1 MNNPIGRMPNPMAP
15 VTPMGANPTAQNPS
29 AMPLPVVNQPKVDMQ
44 MGNTADQRKKF
55 NDLLES
61 LSAPRQ
67 KSEDL
72 PNVQG
77 LHYGG
82 MAGGFGMPMMPMMNP
97 YMGMGMGMGIGG
109 MGMNP
114 YSMAYPSYSPGFGTT
129 PTAPTTPTDTNQNP
143 FGSTLTP
150 RQEPVPTYGNMDSGT
165 FPDASGNAMINNPS
179 MGEPPVTDV
188 VDPILNKEPGIPT
201 TPMTPPSKYGVYG
214 PDQLG
219 AFIEDMLRKG
229 NFNNPSVGQPITDMQ
244 DRIDLM
250 NRFQDKQPPVIDP
263 NSPENIEKRN
273 SIMDYLI
280 SNEMVQKP
288 QPIDLKDYGVM
299 QPTVMNNVQPFQGL
313 QGYAKGGGVGRMREA
328 KLRRLDPLAENRLGT
343 NEEAAARSRAI
354 QSQVDKLIKGSY
366 ASGPDKRAQDD
377 PKVAYDMA
385 VKSTYDPNPLV
396 EPGDPGYDKARG
408 LQHGNFSLPG
418 VYNSLLGYHDVFIP
432 DFIKDSEGGSPFKTR
447 MLQPESTFPPT
458 TTDMNL
464 LGVALD
470 AAVPASALGREAAEA
485 IKIGLDKT
493 GIASVISDAISNL
506 DLNKAGDYLGF
517 ANGGEVQYLR
527 GGGPTNP
534 ISKTKIVPF
543 VEKEKDYNLDK
554 TIPNFFT
561 KTLPNVVSSVKDF
574 LDTPVVELFTGP
586 GPGPEIK
593 EIPQKSPLFSGPQGP
608 AGLLPQANVD
618 TTQQVNFDSP
628 TKFGSRPSSFLTFDE
643 QIDDLRY
650 PKILNTYANIEDPS
664 EILYSPFKQDQKSYI
679 GPGYASPFSEEK
691 PSYTIQPID
700 IIDVNKLG
708 TDVLDMK
715 APMDVA
721 PPLPPKRG
729 GAGLNPNTLYDF
741 DAFDIGTGTPKIA
754 DPFNIGSMGEFD
766 TSPAGLDPFERA
778 RRERPPLSSLVEQ
791 AVKNVK
797 SVDSTSGDSTSGD
810 TGAATTDN
818 VTTQQGGLLSG
829 GIGSLLPLI
838 VGMLNPTA
846 GMALGIMQAMGG
858 EGQGQGIFGNLFG
871 GGQKEADPNIGPD
884 FERIGRTG
892 DQRNFIEKFLGLKA
906 GTIGP
911 GEAQSVGD
919 IGLPDNVQKKI
930 EKIAEPTVPDP
941 ILGEDGTYSC
951 PLPYVYDP
959 NTKLCVMMEAGLGGQ
974 GIAANQTK
982 TPAGMQM
989 GGQVNPSLNNAVDNF
1004 LQALA

>member
-44 MGNTADQRKKF
+44 MGNTADQRRKF

-97 YMGMGMGMGIGG
+97 YMGMGMGYGG
-109 MGMNP
+109 MG
-114 YSMAYPSYSPGFGTT
+114 GFGGMGGLGMFGSPFAYNATQ
-129 PTAPTTPTDTNQNP
+129 PLNSGNP
-143 FGSTLTP
+143 FGTS
-150 RQEPVPTYGNMDSGT
+150 MDSGT
-165 FPDASGNAMINNPS
+165 FPDTSGNYIPR
-179 MGEPPVTDV
+179 
-188 VDPILNKEPGIPT
+188 IPG
-201 TPMTPPSKYGVYG
+201 
-214 PDQLG
+214 
-219 AFIEDMLRKG
+219 
-229 NFNNPSVGQPITDMQ
+229 VGMRDEY
-244 DRIDLM
+244 
-250 NRFQDKQPPVIDP
+250 KAAVIDP
-263 NSPENIEKRN
+263 NSPQEIEKN
-273 SIMDYLI
+273 KVLQDFLSSLGTFP
-280 SNEMVQKP
+280 K
-288 QPIDLKDYGVM
+288 
-299 QPTVMNNVQPFQGL
+299 NNIQPFQGL

-366 ASGPDKRAQDD
+366 FSGPDKRAQDD
-377 PKVAYDMA
+377 PKVAYDMG
-385 VKSTYDPNPLV
+385 VRSTYDSNPIV
-396 EPGDPGYDKARG
+396 MPGDPGYDKARG

-418 VYNSLLGYHDVFIP
+418 TFNSLMGLHDMVIP
-432 DFIKDSEGGSPFKTR
+432 DFVKDREGNVTFKDR
-447 MLQPESTFPPT
+447 MLQPEETLPST
-458 TTDMNL
+458 TTDRNL
-464 LGVALD
+464 FGVALD
-470 AAVPASALGREAAEA
+470 AANPISALGREASGP
-485 IKIGLDKT
+485 INTLLDKT
-493 GIASVISDAISNL
+493 GINSVISDVISNL
-506 DLNKAGDYLGF
+506 DLEDVTNVLNPVGF
-517 ANGGEVQYLR
+517 AMDKVGLANGGEVQYLR

-534 ISKTKIVPF
+534 ISKTNIVPS
-543 VEKEKDYNLDK
+543 VEKEKDFNLDK

-664 EILYSPFKQDQKSYI
+664 EILYSPFKEDQKSYI
-679 GPGYASPFSEEK
+679 GPGYVSPFSEEK

-700 IIDVNKLG
+700 IIDVNKLD

-754 DPFNIGSMGEFD
+754 DPFNVGSMGEFD

-797 SVDSTSGDSTSGD
+797 SVDSTSGDSTSVD

-818 VTTQQGGLLSG
+818 VTNQQGGLLSG

-838 VGMLNPTA
+838 VGMFNPTA

-871 GGQKEADPNIGPD
+871 GGKKETNPLYDFDTFDIG
-884 FERIGRTG
+884 TG
-892 DQRNFIEKFLGLKA
+892 TDQRNFIEKFLGLKA